1 MSANQPPDREP
12 RAPSALGHGSGAG
25 SGSDFVTGAGVPSEA
40 ATGPVMLQRIV
51 VAALV
56 LLVVPLLTFAIA
68 VGLGDGTA
76 LAFALICVVHVLLLA
91 YAGVLTVGQ
100 WLARTP
106 PRLVEA
112 VPPLAALLA
121 ALATLGLAQVLADAE
136 GIRTSAVPRLRHGI
150 PLPEDVP
157 FVLSVLLAALAAL
170 VAIAA
175 LPLMMRRTR
184 AVRALPGRIGEA
196 AGKLGDT
203 ADDADSPRTPRPPVT
218 SAKDPLLRRLLSPAS
233 RVLLVLGSIAALA
246 GTLVFALA
254 DLPQPTA
261 EALTFVI
268 VLCPAPAMLWAV
280 LSSLWRRDAE
290 LGILMGALYRTMAV
304 PVLGAVAG
312 LLPAFLAFLVP
323 PVGHGFA
330 EQYRAAVGDSGIV
343 PEDSPLVM
351 FFVLGALLSLLVG
364 MLGGLAL
371 SIAVIMPLLAL
382 FRPGQMVGENGL
394 STNRADRR
402 RNVAAMRLMTLLV
415 ILIFVFAILIAD
427 ADAGEPRFTWA
438 MVTLAVLVLTVA
450 IVRLQRKKSDRRP
463 DSPSPEGESR

>member
-1 MSANQPPDREP
+1 MSTNQPPDRGTG
-12 RAPSALGHGSGAG
+12 APSALGSRSG
-25 SGSDFVTGAGVPSEA
+25 SGSGTRAPSGV

-68 VGLGDGTA
+68 VTLGDETA
-76 LAFALICVVHVLLLA
+76 LAFALICVVHVLLLV
-91 YAGVLTVGQ
+91 YAGIVTAGQ
-100 WLARTP
+100 LRARTP

-112 VPPLAALLA
+112 VPPLAAFLA

-150 PLPEDVP
+150 PLPEDLP

-184 AVRALPGRIGEA
+184 TVRALPGRIGEV

-203 ADDADSPRTPRPPVT
+203 ADDAGSPRTPRPPVT

-233 RVLLVLGSIAALA
+233 RVLLVLGSLAALA

-254 DLPQPTA
+254 ELPQPTA

-290 LGILMGALYRTMAV
+290 LGILMAALYRTMAV
-304 PVLGAVAG
+304 PVLGAIVG

-330 EQYRAAVGDSGIV
+330 EQYRAAVGDSGII
-343 PEDSPLVM
+343 PEGSPLVM

-371 SIAVIMPLLAL
+371 SIAVIMPLLTL
-382 FRPGQMVGENGL
+382 FRPEQLVGENGL

-402 RNVAAMRLMTLLV
+402 RNVAAMRLMSLLV

-427 ADAGEPRFTWA
+427 ADAGEPRFAWA
-438 MVTLAVLVLTVA
+438 MVTLAVLVGLTVA
-450 IVRLQRKKSDRRP
+450 IVRLQRKKGDRRP
-463 DSPSPEGESR
+463 DVPSPEDDSR